1 MQQQAAATRRPL
13 FSLGDVVITPGA
25 LTAFVI
31 ANEYITPYLA
41 RHQQGT
47 WGNLDPDDIRA
58 NEHAIKI
65 GARLLSAYQLTDGTT
80 IWIITEADRSS
91 TCVLVPS
98 EY

>member
-31 ANEYITPYLA
+31 ANEYIMPYLA
-41 RHQQGT
+41 RHQHGT
-47 WGNLDPDDIRA
+47 WGDLEPEDVRA
-58 NEHAIKI
+58 NEQALKH
-65 GARLLSAYQLTDGTT
+65 GARLLSAYQLRDATI

-91 TCVLVPS
+91 TCVLLPE